1 MATSIINVHKS
12 AKYTPC
18 PLLIVVELRF
28 SLINTI
34 WHKSQSFLCLLQC
47 GFYDVFPKYSTLLA
61 TCTSNSNTN
70 MPLSYN
76 QYGCYFKKKTE
87 NLQLRT
93 KDRRL
98 NNPIQWPHV
107 CSHREYCKFGHK
119 WHRRCASLWIFFEC
133 VGWGWLDCI
142 PGCRLVTRW
151 IRHPYSVVPFCWRGW
166 STYTLFARGSTLR
179 VYTSSTWD
187 RASAASRREYIHMQL
202 SWISWRGIIL
212 ASCHKTFRR
221 G

>member
-119 WHRRCASLWIFFEC
+119 WHRRW
-133 VGWGWLDCI
+133 
-142 PGCRLVTRW
+142 
-151 IRHPYSVVPFCWRGW
+151 
-166 STYTLFARGSTLR
+166 TLC
-179 VYTSSTWD
+179 D
-187 RASAASRREYIHMQL
+187 
-202 SWISWRGIIL
+202 IIL
-212 ASCHKTFRR
+212 EIWVSWFSFRCILMLSYPYYEFQMGGIDYLLSCTWCYWCGVLTHCIRI
-221 G
+221 